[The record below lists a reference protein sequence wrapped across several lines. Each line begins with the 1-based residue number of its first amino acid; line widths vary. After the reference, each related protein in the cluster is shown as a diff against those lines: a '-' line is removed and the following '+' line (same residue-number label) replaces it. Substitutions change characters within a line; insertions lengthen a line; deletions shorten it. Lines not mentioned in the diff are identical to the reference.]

1 MAFDVIV
8 VEFMNIGEVN
18 GLFRWLMT
26 SAHTLTT
33 KPEFKI
39 PPSIIE
45 DKWRKENVKK
55 NKK

>member
-1 MAFDVIV
+1 MAFDVIM

-33 KPEFKI
+33 KPDFKI